1 MDNIKGILL
10 LLVAMVGFTIEDLFI
25 KQLSGTIPVGQI
37 LMLIGTGAGA
47 LFLISLWLKGETI
60 FARAAWQP
68 MPVLRALA
76 EGGAAMSFATAL
88 ALVDISVV
96 AAVFQATPLAITMGA
111 ALFLGE
117 QVGWRRWTAISV
129 GFVGVLMIIR
139 PGLSSFEPN
148 TLLVLVSVV
157 CVAARDLMTRRMN
170 VGISSVMVS
179 VQAYAAVIVAGALL
193 LLMAPAP
200 LVAPSGFEWAML
212 GGGVVFGVIAYYG
225 IVTATRVADA
235 AVITP
240 FRYSRLVFS
249 MIGGAIVFAERPDAM
264 TLAGSGL
271 IIATGLY
278 TFVRERRLARSAAQA
293 AKVARQSGLPGN
305 VRI

>member
-1 MDNIKGILL
+1 MDNVKGIVL

-25 KQLSGTIPVGQI
+25 KQLSGSLPVGQI
-37 LMLIGTGAGA
+37 LILIGLGAGLVFLVA
-47 LFLISLWLKGETI
+47 LAVQGQSLRN
-60 FARAAWQP
+60 RAAWQP

-117 QVGWRRWTAISV
+117 QVGWRRWSAIFV
-129 GFVGVLMIIR
+129 GFIGVLMIIR
-139 PGLSSFEPN
+139 PGLDGFEPN
-148 TLLVLVSVV
+148 ALLVLISVL

-170 VGISSVMVS
+170 ANIPSFVVS
-179 VQAYAAVIVAGALL
+179 VQAYAAVIVAGVILL
-193 LLMAPAP
+193 LITGQPVAAPT
-200 LVAPSGFEWAML
+200 SFEWGML
-212 GGGVVFGVIAYYG
+212 AGGTLFGVIAYYG
-225 IVTATRVADA
+225 IVTATRIADA

-249 MIGGAIVFAERPDAM
+249 MIGGAIVFAERPDTM
-264 TLAGSGL
+264 TLAGSAL

-278 TFVRERRLARSAAQA
+278 TFVRERRLARRAARMAAQPA
-293 AKVARQSGLPGN
+293 
-305 VRI
+305 